1 MINYFQIR
9 LFLISS
15 SILYIALLIRLN
27 FSAFSICLICLIMH
41 SIISVVFVQKMVQQ
55 VIFSH
60 KLTNIA
66 LIITF
71 NYQSDLTDYSVLVIY
86 LIADMNIWISMENR
100 NTYINLQYVIL
111 ILATIL
117 KVIATDN
124 LNDNI
129 FMVLVVGVYLLTLIP
144 F

>member
-27 FSAFSICLICLIMH
+27 FTAFSICLICLIMH